1 MPLPSTLQEWNN
13 TNSASS
19 FAVYHHCAWW
29 CFVNNKV
36 HWISTWSR
44 EYEFRKLFW
53 ISHRALSTCCLSP
66 PTYCIGFSTSNTVNH
81 HCAWWCFV
89 NNKVHWISTWSGEYE
104 FKKLFCIS
112 QWALSTCCLSPPNY
126 QNWTLCSVSG
136 FLPSSRCWW
145 QFFWSKSQFLQ
156 QNHVHNQYLFSHT
169 IQDTS
174 KAVCNTKRCTE
185 PQTGFAPV
193 PSTNLKESAMSTDDS

>member
-1 MPLPSTLQEWNN
+1 MHTTMPLPSTLHEWNN

-36 HWISTWSR
+36 HW
-44 EYEFRKLFW
+44 
-53 ISHRALSTCCLSP
+53 
-66 PTYCIGFSTSNTVNH
+66 V
-81 HCAWWCFV
+81 
-89 NNKVHWISTWSGEYE
+89 STWSGEYE
-104 FKKLFCIS
+104 FRKLFCIS
-112 QWALSTCCLSPPNY
+112 HSALSTCCLSPPNY

-136 FLPSSRCWW
+136 FLPSSRYWW
-145 QFFWSKSQFLQ
+145 QFFWGKSQFLQ
-156 QNHVHNQYLFSHT
+156 NRIMFTISISFSHT

-193 PSTNLKESAMSTDDS
+193 PFTSLKESAMSTEDS